1 MQPLPVKGIPFLL
14 FFLPSIS
21 LFDNLMPAFLL
32 FLLFPPFSWVGE
44 GAGDTGWWKNHCA
57 LYIFCIYIFFY
68 IFFAIKTRVRPEPIM
83 HVMAKA
89 ACKLPG

>member
-44 GAGDTGWWKNHCA
+44 GAGDTGWWKITVLFTYFA
-57 LYIFCIYIFFY
+57 YIYFFTY
-68 IFFAIKTRVRPEPIM
+68 F
-83 HVMAKA
+83 
-89 ACKLPG
+89 LPSKQE

>member
-32 FLLFPPFSWVGE
+32 FLLFSPFFLGGGGSRGYRLVE
-44 GAGDTGWWKNHCA
+44 KSLCSLHI
-57 LYIFCIYIFFY
+57 LHIYIFLH
-68 IFFAIKTRVRPEPIM
+68 IFCHQNKSKTRTNN
-83 HVMAKA
+83 
-89 ACKLPG
+89 ACYGKSSL

>member
-44 GAGDTGWWKNHCA
+44 GAGDTAWWKITVLFTYFA
-57 LYIFCIYIFFY
+57 YIYIFFLH
-68 IFFAIKTRVRPEPIM
+68 IFCHQNKSKTRTNN
-83 HVMAKA
+83 
-89 ACKLPG
+89 ACYGKSSL

>member
-32 FLLFPPFSWVGE
+32 FLLFSPFFLGGGGSRGYRLVE
-44 GAGDTGWWKNHCA
+44 NYCA
-57 LYIFCIYIFFY
+57 LYIFCIYICFY

>member
-1 MQPLPVKGIPFLL
+1 
-14 FFLPSIS
+14 
-21 LFDNLMPAFLL
+21 MPAFLL

-44 GAGDTGWWKNHCA
+44 GAGDTAWWKITVLFTYFA
-57 LYIFCIYIFFY
+57 YIYIFFY